1 MKIFNIDITP
11 SEVTSVCALVV
22 SVASL
27 WATRR
32 HQRLS
37 VTPHLA
43 DYTHKLTANEGLTLT
58 YDISNNGIGPAR
70 IKSFVL
76 FRDGK
81 AFPKRKEDDYV
92 ETFVREHLGKK
103 LNYKITY
110 NFNFGEDDSLKAGD
124 THRMVQI
131 FFPGAKSED
140 REKILALFEGIGM
153 RIEYES
159 FYGQK
164 FIFDRKAETKLNN
177 PPQSD
182 PTKITG

>member
-1 MKIFNIDITP
+1 MKFFNMDITP

-43 DYTHKLTANEGLTLT
+43 DYTNKLTANEGLTLT
-58 YDISNNGIGPAR
+58 YEISNNGIGPAR
-70 IKSFVL
+70 IRSFVL

-81 AFPKRKEDDYV
+81 AFPKKKEDDYV
-92 ETFVREHLGKK
+92 EKFVHEHLGKK
-103 LNYKITY
+103 LNYQITH

-124 THRMVQI
+124 TRRMVQI

-140 REKILALFEGIGM
+140 RKMILELFNGIGI

-164 FIFDRKAETKLNN
+164 FVFDRKTESKLNI
-177 PPQSD
+177 PLQSD
-182 PTKITG
+182 PTKVTG